1 MKALALAAL
10 ILSVAGCATG
20 GDIKPGVVRGVD
32 DRGYVKT
39 TEGFG
44 VVARGCLDADIWK
57 AALGAV
63 ENTRPRRWGIGERL
77 IVLDANEATGRIRA
91 VDDYMQAFFGGSYVG
106 VFIHRLNAE
115 DRLVEVSAFWRSR
128 TAAAVNPWES
138 IVLREIEQ
146 RLPCVIPAEQAIPRR
161 GR

>member
-1 MKALALAAL
+1 MKLVLIALAVLL
-10 ILSVAGCATG
+10 TGCATAS
-20 GDIKPGVVRGVD
+20 DIKPGVIRGLD

-44 VVARGCLDADIWK
+44 IVARGCPDGDVWK

-63 ENTRPRRWGIGERL
+63 ENTRPGKWGIGERL
-77 IVLDANEATGRIRA
+77 IVLDADEASGRITA

-106 VFIHRLNAE
+106 VFIHRLNA
-115 DRLVEVSAFWRSR
+115 DSRLVEVSAFWRSR
-128 TAAAVNPWES
+128 TAAAANPWER
-138 IVLREIEQ
+138 VLLQEIER
-146 RLPCVIPAEQAIPRR
+146 RLPCVVPADQALL